1 MSSNR
6 RANNSRNRRERNGQ
20 LTRAELKKKYGSFGS
35 FREDPEDNRQYQ
47 LDSGALKSKMQGD
60 PKSTAK
66 SKFLGS
72 SGTVGDYK
80 QNQNNQTKSKKLN
93 PSYLSYPIK
102 RNASEQTGDTFLI
115 KCLEYVPPKTG
126 MGLGVSFDELKYDK
140 GKGFSGTVNGGE
152 RVNIA
157 GKGDDF
163 KGTAGFKAVNFKV
176 NYSNAHDRMTN
187 ANGLPGLQQDKI
199 TKYYIE
205 LPIPQEVN
213 DSNSVTWGE
222 DSLNIF
228 QLAGL
233 AAAQNLI
240 KEPGRS
246 FQAVAEVLQKGIPLP
261 ELDENTK
268 NSVLAGI
275 SGQAINALGGNV
287 SPGSVIARS
296 TGQILNSNLELLF
309 QGVNLRSFP
318 FSVTFSPR
326 NYDETERVRLIIR
339 YLKQTMAPK
348 TGNEGGRMGTFLKSP
363 DVFSLR
369 YLHNG
374 QDHPFLN
381 SFKLCALTGLSV
393 NYTNSGTYAS
403 YYDGAPV
410 NIRLNMSF
418 KELNPIYSED
428 YDSGD
433 AGGGVGY

>member
-6 RANNSRNRRERNGQ
+6 RANASRNRRERNGQ

-35 FREDPEDNRQYQ
+35 FREDPEENRQYQ

-60 PKSTAK
+60 PKTTAK

-80 QNQNNQTKSKKLN
+80 QNQTNQTKPIKKS

-102 RNASEQTGDTFLI
+102 RNASEQTGDTLLI
-115 KCLEYVPPKTG
+115 KCLEYTPPKAG

-140 GKGFSGTVNGGE
+140 GLGYDGSQGGRAIQGTQK
-152 RVNIA
+152 
-157 GKGDDF
+157 KGDI
-163 KGTAGFKAVNFKV
+163 GTAAYKVTDFNV

-233 AAAQNLI
+233 AAAQNVM
-240 KEPGRS
+240 KNPGRS
-246 FQAVAEVLQKGIPLP
+246 FQAVADVLQKGIPLP
-261 ELDENTK
+261 ELDEDTK
-268 NSVLAGI
+268 NAVLAGI

-287 SPGSVIARS
+287 SPGSVVARS
-296 TGQILNSNLELLF
+296 TGQILNNNLELLF

-326 NYDETERVRLIIR
+326 NDDETERVRLIIR

-348 TGNEGGRMGTFLKSP
+348 TGNEGGQLGTFLKSP

-393 NYTNSGTYAS
+393 NYTNAGTYAS
-403 YYDGAPV
+403 YSDGTPV

-428 YDSGD
+428 YDGGD